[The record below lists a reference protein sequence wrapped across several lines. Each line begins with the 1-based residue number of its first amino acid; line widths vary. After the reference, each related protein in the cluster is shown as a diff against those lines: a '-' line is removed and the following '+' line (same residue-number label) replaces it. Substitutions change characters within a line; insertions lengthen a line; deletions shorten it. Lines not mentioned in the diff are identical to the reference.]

1 MKFLLTDKD
10 FKATKK
16 ADLIELYKELYDR
29 YFCQHADLRD
39 AQTELKKLRQ
49 EQAEAAAKK
58 TAVKQFEHDASKA
71 YERIKHNHRVMGK
84 PMTATQLKT
93 ILSFMA
99 ERDYG
104 FSTTE
109 LIGKSALWAN
119 ALINKMMQTKNTIPK
134 RAKQYNPDELYAR
147 FIKKYPEWD
156 KEVSTK

>member
-1 MKFLLTDKD
+1 MKFLLSAKE
-10 FKATKK
+10 FKEINKE
-16 ADLIELYKELYDR
+16 DLVELYKELYDR
-29 YFCQHADLRD
+29 YFCQHVDLRD
-39 AQTELKKLRQ
+39 AQMELKKLRQ

-84 PMTATQLKT
+84 PMTTTQLKT

-109 LIGKSALWAN
+109 LIGKSALWAS
-119 ALINKMMQTKNTIPK
+119 ALINKMMQTKNIIPK
-134 RAKQYNPDELYAR
+134 IAKPYSPEEVYCR
-147 FIKKYPEWD
+147 FIAKYPEWY
-156 KEVSTK
+156 KEVITK